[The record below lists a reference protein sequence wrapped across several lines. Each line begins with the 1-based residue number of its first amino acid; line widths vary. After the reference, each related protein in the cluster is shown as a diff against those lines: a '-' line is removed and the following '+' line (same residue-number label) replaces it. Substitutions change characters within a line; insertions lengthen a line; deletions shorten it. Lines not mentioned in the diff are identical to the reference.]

1 MLNKSSRGPIAW
13 KLKIRPQQP
22 VDRLRY
28 VTLDLASDSHA
39 RAAIEAYADSCAVE
53 LPWLADILRARLE
66 KLNRSVDRT
75 QNRLKGFQAGFQA
88 GLQAGFQE
96 DEAAPMPLTYCEQ
109 TARRLIAF
117 ACMCARAREDYSDA
131 AWDHVMKSF
140 DRMLIQM
147 R

>member
-1 MLNKSSRGPIAW
+1 MLNKSGRGPLAW
-13 KLKIRPQQP
+13 KSKIRPEQSA
-22 VDRLRY
+22 DSLRY

-39 RAAIEAYADSCAVE
+39 RAAIEAYADSCAAE
-53 LPWLADILRARLE
+53 IPWLADILRARLE

-75 QNRLKGFQAGFQA
+75 QDRFAGID
-88 GLQAGFQE
+88 E
-96 DEAAPMPLTYCEQ
+96 DESVPMPLTHCEQ

>member
-1 MLNKSSRGPIAW
+1 MLNKSSGGPLAW
-13 KLKIRPQQP
+13 KSKIRPQQSA
-22 VDRLRY
+22 DRLRY
-28 VTLDLASDSHA
+28 LTLDLASDSHA
-39 RAAIEAYADSCAVE
+39 RAAIEAYADSCAAE
-53 LPWLADILRARLE
+53 LPWLADILRSRLE
-66 KLNRSVDRT
+66 RLNRSVDRV
-75 QNRLKGFQAGFQA
+75 QDRFPGFQA
-88 GLQAGFQE
+88 GLQE
-96 DEAAPMPLTYCEQ
+96 DEAAPMPLTYCGQ

>member
-1 MLNKSSRGPIAW
+1 MLNKSSRGPLAW
-13 KLKIRPQQP
+13 KSKIRPQQSA
-22 VDRLRY
+22 DSLRY

-53 LPWLADILRARLE
+53 LPWLADLLRTRLE

-75 QNRLKGFQAGFQA
+75 QNRFRGFQAGI
-88 GLQAGFQE
+88 QE
-96 DEAAPMPLTYCEQ
+96 DDAAPMPLTYCEQ
-109 TARRLIAF
+109 TARRLIVF

-131 AWDHVMKSF
+131 AWDHVMKSV

>member
-1 MLNKSSRGPIAW
+1 MLNKSSGGPLAW
-13 KLKIRPQQP
+13 KSKIRPQQSA
-22 VDRLRY
+22 DSLRY

-53 LPWLADILRARLE
+53 LSWLADILRARLG
-66 KLNRSVDRT
+66 KFNRSVDRA
-75 QNRLKGFQAGFQA
+75 QDRFP
-88 GLQAGFQE
+88 GLQAGLQE

-109 TARRLIAF
+109 TARRLMAF

-140 DRMLIQM
+140 DRMLLQM

>member
-1 MLNKSSRGPIAW
+1 MLNKSGRGPLAW
-13 KLKIRPQQP
+13 KSKIRPEQSA
-22 VDRLRY
+22 DSLRY
-28 VTLDLASDSHA
+28 VTLDPVSDSHA
-39 RAAIEAYADSCAVE
+39 RAAIEAYADSCAAE

-66 KLNRSVDRT
+66 KLNRSADRT
-75 QNRLKGFQAGFQA
+75 QDRFD
-88 GLQAGFQE
+88 GLQE
-96 DEAAPMPLTYCEQ
+96 DEAAPMPLTYCEH
-109 TARRLIAF
+109 TARRLIVF

>member
-1 MLNKSSRGPIAW
+1 MLNKSSGGPLAW
-13 KLKIRPQQP
+13 KSTIRPEQSA
-22 VDRLRY
+22 DCLRY
-28 VTLDLASDSHA
+28 VTLDLALDSHA
-39 RAAIEAYADSCAVE
+39 RAAIEAYADSCAAD

-66 KLNRSVDRT
+66 KLNRSADHT
-75 QNRLKGFQAGFQA
+75 QDKLTGFKADMHTS
-88 GLQAGFQE
+88 LEE
-96 DEAAPMPLTYCEQ
+96 DETTPMPLTYCEQ

-117 ACMCARAREDYSDA
+117 ACMCARAREDYSGA

>member
-1 MLNKSSRGPIAW
+1 MLNKSSGGPLAW
-13 KLKIRPQQP
+13 KSKIRPEQS
-22 VDRLRY
+22 VDSLRY

-39 RAAIEAYADSCAVE
+39 RAAIEAYADSCAAE
-53 LPWLADILRARLE
+53 LPWLAKILRARLE
-66 KLNRSVDRT
+66 RLNRSIDRT
-75 QNRLKGFQAGFQA
+75 QDKFAGIHA
-88 GLQAGFQE
+88 GLQD
-96 DEAAPMPLTYCEQ
+96 DEAASMPLTYCEQ

-140 DRMLIQM
+140 DRMLVQM

>member
-1 MLNKSSRGPIAW
+1 MLNKSGRGPLAW
-13 KLKIRPQQP
+13 KSKIRPEQSA
-22 VDRLRY
+22 DSLRY

-39 RAAIEAYADSCAVE
+39 RAAIEAYADSCAAE

-75 QNRLKGFQAGFQA
+75 QDRLTGLKA
-88 GLQAGFQE
+88 GLHTGLQE
-96 DEAAPMPLTYCEQ
+96 DESVSMPLTHCEQ

-131 AWDHVMKSF
+131 AWDHVMKSL

>member
-1 MLNKSSRGPIAW
+1 MLNKSSRGPLAW
-13 KLKIRPQQP
+13 KSKIRPQQSA
-22 VDRLRY
+22 DSLRY

-53 LPWLADILRARLE
+53 LPWLADLLRTRLE

-75 QNRLKGFQAGFQA
+75 QNRFRGFQAGI
-88 GLQAGFQE
+88 QE
-96 DEAAPMPLTYCEQ
+96 DDAAPMPLTYCEQ

>member
-1 MLNKSSRGPIAW
+1 MLNKSSRGPLAW
-13 KLKIRPQQP
+13 KSKIRPQQSAGS
-22 VDRLRY
+22 LRY
-28 VTLDLASDSHA
+28 VTLDLVSDSHA

-53 LPWLADILRARLE
+53 LPWLADLLRTRLE

-75 QNRLKGFQAGFQA
+75 QNRFRGFQAGI
-88 GLQAGFQE
+88 QE
-96 DEAAPMPLTYCEQ
+96 DDAAPMPLTYCEQ

>member
-1 MLNKSSRGPIAW
+1 MLNKSSGGPLAW
-13 KLKIRPQQP
+13 KSKIEPGQSA
-22 VDRLRY
+22 DSLRH

-39 RAAIEAYADSCAVE
+39 RAAIEAYADSCSAE

-66 KLNRSVDRT
+66 RLNRSADRA
-75 QNRLKGFQAGFQA
+75 QDQFA
-88 GLQAGFQE
+88 GLQE
-96 DEAAPMPLTYCEQ
+96 DDAAAMPLTYCEH
-109 TARRLIAF
+109 TARRLMAF

-140 DRMLIQM
+140 DRMLVQM

>member
-1 MLNKSSRGPIAW
+1 MLNKSSRGPLAW
-13 KLKIRPQQP
+13 KSKIRPEQSAHS
-22 VDRLRY
+22 LRY

-39 RAAIEAYADSCAVE
+39 RAAIEAYADSCAAE

-66 KLNRSVDRT
+66 RLNRSADRAREQFPVLQT
-75 QNRLKGFQAGFQA
+75 GPQA
-88 GLQAGFQE
+88 GLHK
-96 DEAAPMPLTYCEQ
+96 DDSAPMPLTYCEQ
-109 TARRLIAF
+109 TARRLMAF

-140 DRMLIQM
+140 DRMLMQM

>member
-1 MLNKSSRGPIAW
+1 MLNKSSGGPLAW
-13 KLKIRPQQP
+13 KSKIRPEQSA
-22 VDRLRY
+22 DSLRY

-39 RAAIEAYADSCAVE
+39 RAAIEAYSDSCAAE

-66 KLNRSVDRT
+66 KLNRSVDRV
-75 QNRLKGFQAGFQA
+75 QDRFP
-88 GLQAGFQE
+88 GLQAGIQE

-109 TARRLIAF
+109 TVRRLIAF

>member
-1 MLNKSSRGPIAW
+1 MLNKSSGGPLAW
-13 KLKIRPQQP
+13 KSKIRPQQSA
-22 VDRLRY
+22 DSLRY

-39 RAAIEAYADSCAVE
+39 RAAIEAYADSCADE

-66 KLNRSVDRT
+66 KLNCSVDRA
-75 QNRLKGFQAGFQA
+75 QNRFA
-88 GLQAGFQE
+88 GLRE
-96 DEAAPMPLTYCEQ
+96 DEAALMPLTYCEQ

>member
-1 MLNKSSRGPIAW
+1 MLNKSSGGPLAW
-13 KLKIRPQQP
+13 KSKIRPEQSA
-22 VDRLRY
+22 DSLRY

-39 RAAIEAYADSCAVE
+39 RAAIEAYADSCAAD

-75 QNRLKGFQAGFQA
+75 QDRLTGLKAGMHTR
-88 GLQAGFQE
+88 LEE
-96 DEAAPMPLTYCEQ
+96 DEATPMPLTYCEQ

>member
-1 MLNKSSRGPIAW
+1 MLNKSSRGPLAW
-13 KLKIRPQQP
+13 KSKIRPQQSA
-22 VDRLRY
+22 DSLRY

-53 LPWLADILRARLE
+53 LPWLADLLRTRLE

-75 QNRLKGFQAGFQA
+75 QNRFRGFQAGH
-88 GLQAGFQE
+88 QE
-96 DEAAPMPLTYCEQ
+96 AETAPMPLTYCEQ
-109 TARRLIAF
+109 TARRLIVF

>member
-1 MLNKSSRGPIAW
+1 MLNKSSGGPLAW
-13 KLKIRPQQP
+13 KSKIRPQQSA
-22 VDRLRY
+22 DSLRY

-39 RAAIEAYADSCAVE
+39 RAAIEAYADSCAAE
-53 LPWLADILRARLE
+53 LPWLAHILRARLE
-66 KLNRSVDRT
+66 RLNRSVDRV
-75 QNRLKGFQAGFQA
+75 QDRFP
-88 GLQAGFQE
+88 GLQAGLQE

-109 TARRLIAF
+109 TARRLMAF

>member
-1 MLNKSSRGPIAW
+1 MLNKSSGGPLAW
-13 KLKIRPQQP
+13 KSKIRPQQP
-22 VDRLRY
+22 ADSLRY

-39 RAAIEAYADSCAVE
+39 RAAVEAYADSCAAE
-53 LPWLADILRARLE
+53 LPWLADILRARLG

-75 QNRLKGFQAGFQA
+75 QDRFP
-88 GLQAGFQE
+88 GLQAGLQE

-109 TARRLIAF
+109 TARRLMAF

-140 DRMLIQM
+140 DRMLLQM

>member
-1 MLNKSSRGPIAW
+1 MLNKSGRGPLAW
-13 KLKIRPQQP
+13 KSKIRPEQSA
-22 VDRLRY
+22 DSLRY

-39 RAAIEAYADSCAVE
+39 RAAIEAYADSCAAE

-75 QNRLKGFQAGFQA
+75 QDRLTGLKA
-88 GLQAGFQE
+88 GLHTGIQE
-96 DEAAPMPLTYCEQ
+96 DESVPMPLTYCGQ

-131 AWDHVMKSF
+131 AWDHVMKSL

>member
-1 MLNKSSRGPIAW
+1 MLNKSRGGPLAW
-13 KLKIRPQQP
+13 KSTIRPDQSA
-22 VDRLRY
+22 DSLRF

-39 RAAIEAYADSCAVE
+39 RAAIEAYADSCAAE

-66 KLNRSVDRT
+66 KLNRSVDRV
-75 QNRLKGFQAGFQA
+75 QNRFPGIQAGLQAGFQA
-88 GLQAGFQE
+88 GLQE

-109 TARRLIAF
+109 TARRLMAF

>member
-1 MLNKSSRGPIAW
+1 MLNKSSRGPLAW
-13 KLKIRPQQP
+13 KSKIQP
-22 VDRLRY
+22 GQSADRVRY

-66 KLNRSVDRT
+66 RLNSSVDRAQDKFT
-75 QNRLKGFQAGFQA
+75 DLHA
-88 GLQAGFQE
+88 GLQE
-96 DEAAPMPLTYCEQ
+96 DDAAPMPLTYCEQ
-109 TARRLIAF
+109 TARRLMAF
-117 ACMCARAREDYSDA
+117 ARMCARAREDYSGA

>member
-13 KLKIRPQQP
+13 KSKIRPQQP
-22 VDRLRY
+22 LDSLRY
-28 VTLDLASDSHA
+28 VTLDLTSDSHA
-39 RAAIEAYADSCAVE
+39 RAAVEAYADSCAME

-66 KLNRSVDRT
+66 KLNRSADRT
-75 QNRLKGFQAGFQA
+75 QNRFKGFQAVLHA
-88 GLQAGFQE
+88 GIQE

>member
-1 MLNKSSRGPIAW
+1 MLNKSSGGPLAW
-13 KLKIRPQQP
+13 KSRIRPEQSA
-22 VDRLRY
+22 DGLRY

-39 RAAIEAYADSCAVE
+39 RAAIEAYADSCAAD

-75 QNRLKGFQAGFQA
+75 QNSLTGLNAGTHPSP
-88 GLQAGFQE
+88 E
-96 DEAAPMPLTYCEQ
+96 EIEATPMPLTYCEQ

-117 ACMCARAREDYSDA
+117 ACMCARAREDYSGA

>member
-1 MLNKSSRGPIAW
+1 VLRMLNKSSGGPLGW
-13 KLKIRPQQP
+13 KSKIQP
-22 VDRLRY
+22 GQSTDSLRY

-53 LPWLADILRARLE
+53 TPWLADILRARLQT
-66 KLNRSVDRT
+66 LNRSVDRT
-75 QNRLKGFQAGFQA
+75 QDHFA
-88 GLQAGFQE
+88 GLRE

-109 TARRLIAF
+109 TARRLMAF

-140 DRMLIQM
+140 DRMLVQM

>member
-1 MLNKSSRGPIAW
+1 MLNKSGRGPLAW
-13 KLKIRPQQP
+13 KSKIRPGQSA
-22 VDRLRY
+22 DSLRY

-39 RAAIEAYADSCAVE
+39 RAAIEAYADSCAAE

-66 KLNRSVDRT
+66 KLNRSVDRA
-75 QNRLKGFQAGFQA
+75 QDRFA
-88 GLQAGFQE
+88 GLQE

>member
-1 MLNKSSRGPIAW
+1 MLNKSSGGPLAW
-13 KLKIRPQQP
+13 KSKIRPEQSA
-22 VDRLRY
+22 DGLRY

-39 RAAIEAYADSCAVE
+39 RAAIEAYADSCAAE

-66 KLNRSVDRT
+66 RLNRSAERAQD
-75 QNRLKGFQAGFQA
+75 KFA
-88 GLQAGFQE
+88 GLQAGLQE
-96 DEAAPMPLTYCEQ
+96 DEYAPMPLTYCEQ

>member
-1 MLNKSSRGPIAW
+1 M
-13 KLKIRPQQP
+13 
-22 VDRLRY
+22 RY

-39 RAAIEAYADSCAVE
+39 HAAIEAYADSCAAE
-53 LPWLADILRARLE
+53 IPWLADILRARLE

-75 QNRLKGFQAGFQA
+75 QDRFAGIE
-88 GLQAGFQE
+88 E
-96 DEAAPMPLTYCEQ
+96 DEAVPMPLTYCEQ

>member
-13 KLKIRPQQP
+13 KSKIRPQQR
-22 VDRLRY
+22 VDSLRY
-28 VTLDLASDSHA
+28 VTLDLTSDSHA
-39 RAAIEAYADSCAVE
+39 RAAIEAYADSCAIE
-53 LPWLADILRARLE
+53 FPWLADILRARLE

-75 QNRLKGFQAGFQA
+75 QNRFKGIQA
-88 GLQAGFQE
+88 GLDAGLQE
-96 DEAAPMPLTYCEQ
+96 DDAALMPLIYCEQ

-140 DRMLIQM
+140 DRRLIQM

>member
-1 MLNKSSRGPIAW
+1 MLNKSSRGPLAW
-13 KLKIRPQQP
+13 KSKIRPQQSAGS
-22 VDRLRY
+22 LRY
-28 VTLDLASDSHA
+28 VTLDLVSDSHA

-66 KLNRSVDRT
+66 KLNRSADRT
-75 QNRLKGFQAGFQA
+75 QNRFRGFQAGHHA
-88 GLQAGFQE
+88 GLQE
-96 DEAAPMPLTYCEQ
+96 DETAPMPLTYCEQ
-109 TARRLIAF
+109 TARRLIVF

-131 AWDHVMKSF
+131 AWDHVMKSV

>member
-1 MLNKSSRGPIAW
+1 MLNKSSGGPLAW
-13 KLKIRPQQP
+13 KSKIRPQQSA
-22 VDRLRY
+22 DSLRY

-39 RAAIEAYADSCAVE
+39 RAAIEAYADSCAAE
-53 LPWLADILRARLE
+53 LPWLADILRARLQ
-66 KLNRSVDRT
+66 KLNRSVDRV
-75 QNRLKGFQAGFQA
+75 QDKFP
-88 GLQAGFQE
+88 GLQAGLQE

-109 TARRLIAF
+109 TARRLMAF

>member
-1 MLNKSSRGPIAW
+1 MLSMLNKSSGGLLAW
-13 KLKIRPQQP
+13 KSKIQP
-22 VDRLRY
+22 EQSADSLRY

-39 RAAIEAYADSCAVE
+39 RAAIEAYADSCAAE
-53 LPWLADILRARLE
+53 IPWLADILRARLE

-75 QNRLKGFQAGFQA
+75 QDRFAGID
-88 GLQAGFQE
+88 E
-96 DEAAPMPLTYCEQ
+96 DESVPMPLTHCEQ